1 MDQACRDNWLKI
13 YYQPL
18 IDIQNM
24 KLAECEA
31 LSRWIDPRYGF
42 LSPDKFIP
50 ALEANREVYKVDC
63 HVLESYGQDAEFL
76 REKGKEIFPISFNIS
91 RTDLEACNIYQKIED
106 TVARYG
112 LSRDQVHIEITES
125 ALNDSS
131 QAMVE
136 AVQHFHDLGYQVW
149 MDDFGSGYS
158 SLNVLKDYHFD
169 VIKID
174 MVFLRKFDDRSKTIV
189 RNICRMA
196 KELGIRTVCEGVET
210 QEQFDFLKE
219 AGCNLAQSSLF
230 SPPVPLDELYK
241 KMAPYL

>member
-1 MDQACRDNWLKI
+1 M
-13 YYQPL
+13 
-18 IDIQNM
+18 
-24 KLAECEA
+24 
-31 LSRWIDPRYGF
+31 
-42 LSPDKFIP
+42 
-50 ALEANREVYKVDC
+50 
-63 HVLESYGQDAEFL
+63 
-76 REKGKEIFPISFNIS
+76 
-91 RTDLEACNIYQKIED
+91 EACNSYQKIED

-125 ALNDSS
+125 ALNDSG

-219 AGCNLAQSSLF
+219 DLAQGSLF

>member
-1 MDQACRDNWLKI
+1 M
-13 YYQPL
+13 
-18 IDIQNM
+18 
-24 KLAECEA
+24 
-31 LSRWIDPRYGF
+31 
-42 LSPDKFIP
+42 
-50 ALEANREVYKVDC
+50 
-63 HVLESYGQDAEFL
+63 
-76 REKGKEIFPISFNIS
+76 FPISFNIS
-91 RTDLEACNIYQKIED
+91 KTDLEACNIYQKIED

-136 AVQHFHDLGYQVW
+136 AVQHFHNLGYQVW

-219 AGCNLAQSSLF
+219 AGCNLAQGSLF

-241 KMAPYL
+241 KWHLIYRQKKTASHRASGFSLSIFTCQLSQQELQRRLRK